1 MIRCLINSP
10 AVLHQRLNSEI
21 RGSNP
26 SWEVVILCHTN
37 MIFLSLSLL
46 TWHKKTGVGT
56 FKPRVYKLTLLDEAQ
71 VTLQLQICL
80 SDLVLRF
87 LVGLPLLVGKEAQ
100 KIVSAGF

>member
-1 MIRCLINSP
+1 
-10 AVLHQRLNSEI
+10 
-21 RGSNP
+21 
-26 SWEVVILCHTN
+26 

-100 KIVSAGF
+100 KIVSAGFWTISRRP